1 MALFMWSRALILGG
15 ALASVSAAS
24 PAAGQVITTY
34 AYDAQGQVRT
44 VNHPTQTVTY
54 AYDAAG
60 NRVTLG
66 ASAPPSGA
74 VVQTDASKSSAS
86 KGPQVDAQPLTQ
98 ADSDGFGLDD
108 VIAATAYAWASAPG
122 TSTSTSTSTPNNSPT
137 PAGQAAQAAAPS
149 SSR

>member
-86 KGPQVDAQPLTQ
+86 KGPQVDAQPLAQ
-98 ADSDGFGLDD
+98 AGGSDFGLDD

-122 TSTSTSTSTPNNSPT
+122 TSTSTSTPNNSPT

>member
-1 MALFMWSRALILGG
+1 MALSMRSCGVILGV
-15 ALASVSAAS
+15 ALAGVSLAS
-24 PAAGQVITTY
+24 PSAGQVTTTY

-44 VNHPTQTVTY
+44 VGRPTQTVTY

-66 ASAPPSGA
+66 ASVPPSGA
-74 VVQTDASKSSAS
+74 VAQTDASKGSAS
-86 KGPQVDAQPLTQ
+86 KGPQVDAQPLAQ

-122 TSTSTSTSTPNNSPT
+122 TSAPNNSPP
-137 PAGQAAQAAAPS
+137 PAGQASPAAAPS
-149 SSR
+149 STR